1 MNNSKPTP
9 FQIIIISLDVIIVFL
24 LSVLGNQI
32 TLNISRTF
40 LIVSIG
46 ILLLISIFI
55 ISARSFPEFLSMLPI
70 ERLQK
75 TMPKT
80 MAGIF
85 PLGVLMGFVVGVF
98 TASDQSPWF
107 SFYTNNASGDITSE
121 IYLSAFAIVVGLVIA
136 VLFATIINRYLAG
149 AMFSGYMFGLPIATS
164 IIRPANNDL
173 VASLLANLC
182 LGIPLTLVIIFIIP
196 NIKKFINSI
205 NEPRI

>member
-149 AMFSGYMFGLPIATS
+149 AMFSGYNI
-164 IIRPANNDL
+164 
-173 VASLLANLC
+173 C
-182 LGIPLTLVIIFIIP
+182 LGYQ
-196 NIKKFINSI
+196 
-205 NEPRI
+205 